1 MTSIEPGQVYTPRE
15 GGPNIVITAPVGS
28 YRPGHGPAI
37 SGMARA
43 IDVTGHNPRW
53 ISPDQLEAAYSLQEQ
68 Q

>member
-1 MTSIEPGQVYTPRE
+1 MTAIEPGQVYAPRQ
-15 GGPNIVITAPVGS
+15 GGPNIVITAPAGN
-28 YRPGHGPAI
+28 YTPGYGPAI

-53 ISPDQLEAAYSLQEQ
+53 ISPDQLAAAYDLQEQ